1 MINIALIFIFG
12 LHAICFQLSFN
23 RNYNTF
29 LRLANKGSGSNE
41 EENKEIKNVRN
52 ININFEEVIKK
63 MDEDK
68 IKELEHIP
76 NAPEKE
82 EDIKE
87 DSFEG
92 YLKTLFFMMKSE
104 NNKTNFDRFCKWRK
118 QIGTTLTEDELSE
131 IYYSVCENECDLMEF
146 IQINKIIDENDG
158 AKF

>member
-1 MINIALIFIFG
+1 MINIVLIFMLSLNVISFK
-12 LHAICFQLSFN
+12 LSFN

-29 LRLANKGSGSNE
+29 LKLANNGPENDE
-41 EENKEIKNVRN
+41 EENKKIRN

-76 NAPEKE
+76 KAPEKE

-118 QIGTTLTEDELSE
+118 QIGTTLTEDELKE
-131 IYYSVCENECDLMEF
+131 IYYSVCEDECDLMEF
-146 IQINKIIDENDG
+146 IQINNIIDENDG

>member
-1 MINIALIFIFG
+1 MINILLIFIFG
-12 LHAICFQLSFN
+12 LHAISFQLSFN

-29 LRLANKGSGSNE
+29 LRLAIKGSKS
-41 EENKEIKNVRN
+41 NKEENVRN

-68 IKELEHIP
+68 IKELEYIP
-76 NAPEKE
+76 KTPEKE

-131 IYYSVCENECDLMEF
+131 IYYSVCEDECDLMEF

>member
-1 MINIALIFIFG
+1 MINILLIFIFG
-12 LHAICFQLSFN
+12 LHAISFKLSFN

-41 EENKEIKNVRN
+41 EENKEVKNVRN

-68 IKELEHIP
+68 IKELEYIP
-76 NAPEKE
+76 KTPEKE

-92 YLKTLFFMMKSE
+92 YLKTLFFMIKSE

-118 QIGTTLTEDELSE
+118 QIGTTLTEDELKE
-131 IYYSVCENECDLMEF
+131 IYYSVCEDECDLMEF
-146 IQINKIIDENDG
+146 IQINNIIDENDG
-158 AKF
+158 AKY